1 MNIGRKRLDPRRGT
15 RTVVLVG
22 ALTLGAG
29 VVAAGP
35 VSATPTLPVA
45 FGSTSAAAVGAP
57 FAPVAGL
64 PGENNAVTDVPGVQ
78 VGQVQATTAPY
89 LTGTSVV
96 YFPAMSVAGVDQAG
110 GAPATKETDLLSP
123 LNSNPGVN
131 AIQLGGSSMYGLDAT
146 SGVIRWLEDRG
157 EGVNLGSTGVAPI
170 VPAADIYDLGRG
182 GNIKA
187 RTTAEWGYLAAD
199 AAAVGPVR
207 QGTVGGGTGA
217 RSGGMKGGVGT
228 ASVYLGDGIYV
239 GAVVVVNSAGSPI
252 NATNCTLWGAQFGI
266 GDEFDGLTAPLTR
279 ECHPNPA
286 AAASTPSP
294 MSDDLNTTIAVVVTN
309 LPLEKAAAERLAAN
323 AHDGMAR
330 AINPIHTLADGDT
343 VFGVSTGS
351 GTPLRINDP
360 TAGGKLNQVF
370 NAGATTL
377 SRAIT
382 KAILSAS
389 SVGTATSYCDRY
401 PSACRDMPQLALWR
415 AAGTAP
421 VVTPKTFKAATKK
434 LEIIAV
440 PKPSK

>member
-1 MNIGRKRLDPRRGT
+1 M
-15 RTVVLVG
+15 G
-22 ALTLGAG
+22 ALMLSAG
-29 VVAAGP
+29 LVAAGP
-35 VSATPTLPVA
+35 VSATPTLPAASGNAVA
-45 FGSTSAAAVGAP
+45 PSATAP

-78 VGQVQATTAPY
+78 IGQVQATTAPY

-146 SGVIRWLEDRG
+146 SGIIRWLEDRG

-182 GNIKA
+182 GDIKA
-187 RTTAEWGYLAAD
+187 RTTAEWGYLAAE
-199 AAAVGPVR
+199 AAKAGPVR
-207 QGTVGGGTGA
+207 QGVVGGGTGA

-239 GAVVVVNSAGSPI
+239 GAVVVVNSAGSPM
-252 NATNCTLWGAQFGI
+252 NTTNCTLWGAQFGI

-279 ECHPNPA
+279 ECHPSGSVAGSPG
-286 AAASTPSP
+286 STT
-294 MSDDLNTTIAVVVTN
+294 SDDLNTTIAVVVTN

-351 GTPLRINDP
+351 GAPLRINDP

-389 SVGTATSYCDRY
+389 TVGTATSYCDRY
-401 PSACRDMPQLALWR
+401 PSACRDMTQLAGWR
-415 AAGTAP
+415 AAGDAP
-421 VVTPKTFKAATKK
+421 VVTPKTFKEATKK
-434 LEIIAV
+434 LQIIPV
-440 PKPSK
+440 PKPAK